1 MSTGATRPTGK
12 PAKITNRV
20 GTNLSD
26 VRGTARPILAVALD
40 ELATRSLDALT
51 GMEAENAVLEARRHA
66 SENENENESESRE
79 RVDVVVTPVVN
90 LAPLDMNAT
99 TLLETLLARDT
110 TLKATLQTTSLAEAT
125 AVHRPKACLTDR
137 VMHLP
142 MQSPEEE
149 EAAVVVETI
158 FHHRL
163 TIDTRDVAVMV
174 VVAAVAHLLAL
185 PVHVPVTT

>member
-79 RVDVVVTPVVN
+79 RGDVVVTPVVN

-110 TLKATLQTTSLAEAT
+110 TLEATLQTTSLAEAT

-137 VMHLP
+137 VTHLQT
-142 MQSPEEE
+142 QSSE
-149 EAAVVVETI
+149 EAAVVGETI